1 MKIHS
6 NPYIYNV
13 KCIYC
18 SKTVQSSFSPGMK
31 KKKKHKQELPYLHKG
46 VNKQRLALM
55 AVYFLDSNGKVTL
68 NLQIL
73 LKPYNFIKTT
83 NLR

>member
-31 KKKKHKQELPYLHKG
+31 KKKKPQTG
-46 VNKQRLALM
+46 TAVSSQRCQQA
-55 AVYFLDSNGKVTL
+55 KVGTDGS
-68 NLQIL
+68 I
-73 LKPYNFIKTT
+73 FS
-83 NLR
+83 